1 MRRVIFTPSLWT
13 HSFTNYLR
21 FPLQLSS
28 FCGGPNAGA
37 QGARW
42 RSGGRQMMA
51 LVWFRRA
58 EVCLHLPGRPM
69 APGQPA
75 RAPIPPS
82 LAVCAERPFGFHAL
96 TVWIS
101 RRRSMTWAIGDL
113 CRFSLLNLGSLGR
126 FFAQCFELC
135 AVATL
140 ARSAAGTLCSARLCE
155 GDTVPMLRV
164 GGGGQEPAAARVLRV
179 ILSVP

>member
-1 MRRVIFTPSLWT
+1 
-13 HSFTNYLR
+13 
-21 FPLQLSS
+21 
-28 FCGGPNAGA
+28 
-37 QGARW
+37 
-42 RSGGRQMMA
+42 
-51 LVWFRRA
+51 
-58 EVCLHLPGRPM
+58 M

-82 LAVCAERPFGFHAL
+82 LAVCVERPFGFHAL

-140 ARSAAGTLCSARLCE
+140 ARSAAGTLCLHVSVKGTQSQRSGLAVE
-155 GDTVPMLRV
+155 GRSPPPPVF
-164 GGGGQEPAAARVLRV
+164 
-179 ILSVP
+179 SVCI

>member
-1 MRRVIFTPSLWT
+1 
-13 HSFTNYLR
+13 
-21 FPLQLSS
+21 
-28 FCGGPNAGA
+28 
-37 QGARW
+37 
-42 RSGGRQMMA
+42 
-51 LVWFRRA
+51 
-58 EVCLHLPGRPM
+58 M

-140 ARSAAGTLCSARLCE
+140 ARSAAGTLCLHVSVKGTQSQCS
-155 GDTVPMLRV
+155 VRV
-164 GGGGQEPAAARVLRV
+164 GGGGQEPAAARVLCVYLSAPSALCVVRV
-179 ILSVP
+179 LRLWELPDAKRARNFVTS